1 MYVWKTILIGVKKTK
16 ILFLL
21 KKKILEKKKPQEAF
35 LPLMVNFWN
44 TNLIWLNTLSLCF

>member
-21 KKKILEKKKPQEAF
+21 KKKILEKKNRRKLFYP
-35 LPLMVNFWN
+35 
-44 TNLIWLNTLSLCF
+44 